1 MTEPQN
7 DTGNYWYLNLQ
18 WTDEVG
24 LEETEYVFLQ
34 QGGYGP
40 PLAYASNFNLAY
52 NQPPGVVVVQA
63 ASQSSN
69 GGTYSLYFVVER
81 LI

>member
-1 MTEPQN
+1 M
-7 DTGNYWYLNLQ
+7 D
-18 WTDEVG
+18 
-24 LEETEYVFLQ
+24 
-34 QGGYGP
+34 P
-40 PLAYASNFNLAY
+40 PLAYASDIKGAY
-52 NQPPGVVVVQA
+52 NQPPGVVVIEAVAGQPITYSVA